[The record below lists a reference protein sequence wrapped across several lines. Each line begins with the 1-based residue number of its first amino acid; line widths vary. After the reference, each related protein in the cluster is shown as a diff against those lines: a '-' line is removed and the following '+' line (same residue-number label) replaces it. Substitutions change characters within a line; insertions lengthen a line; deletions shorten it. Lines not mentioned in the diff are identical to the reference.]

1 MSENFR
7 GFITD
12 DLAPMV
18 ARIQADYE
26 AYLSLLPEYV
36 AQAVIKFAP
45 PGVFVSTGRLS
56 VMALPFW
63 VGKAFGVEPET
74 RYRIALANIF
84 GLLHFVTQDSL
95 TDGDFTEADMPARV
109 VSGTLF
115 QQQMFTHYQRCFP
128 SQSPFWSL
136 VDKYWLEWA
145 TSIAWERQIGVYSP
159 FTEENLL
166 LAARK
171 AAPLKISTSGLALLG
186 NRENLIP
193 DLERAVDL
201 MHMVMQMADDFGDLA
216 EDFAA
221 NRFNTLL
228 STMISTGALDPQAN
242 PDINQ
247 IGRTILIER
256 VDEIHF
262 QRMWTISEEVQTL
275 LGEMGL
281 TKWAKLIVQMVQW
294 MEKWRDEQLRDFL
307 SEMSGVLEKLSQQQL
322 KPVESRVER
331 DIDRLLSNLSLMRKS
346 HPDYSPGTAR
356 EILNAIPEAYSMHC
370 TEGGRWGP
378 GFIARVAHVTSPTV
392 GRYLKAFKE
401 NELIEINGIPIP

>member
-1 MSENFR
+1 MSEKFR
-7 GFITD
+7 GFLTD

-26 AYLSLLPEYV
+26 AYLSSLPEYV

-45 PGVFVSTGRLS
+45 PDVFVSTGRLS

-63 VGKAFGVEPET
+63 VGKELGVEPEVS
-74 RYRIALANIF
+74 YRISLANIF

-95 TDGDFTEADMPARV
+95 TDGDFTKAEMPARV
-109 VSGTLF
+109 ISGTLF
-115 QQQMFTHYQRCFP
+115 QQQMFAHYQQCFP
-128 SQSPFWSL
+128 PQSPFWSL

-145 TSIAWERQIGVYSP
+145 ASIAWEHQTGVYSP

-166 LAARK
+166 FAARK

-193 DLERAVDL
+193 DLERVVDM
-201 MHMVMQMADDFGDLA
+201 MHMVMQMADDFVDLA

-228 STMISTGALDPQAN
+228 STMVSTGSLDPQAN
-242 PDINQ
+242 PDISQ
-247 IGRTILIER
+247 IGRTIFIER

-262 QRMWTISEEVQTL
+262 QRMWAITEKAQTL

-281 TKWAKLIVQMVQW
+281 AKWAELIVQTVQLA
-294 MEKWRDEQLRDFL
+294 EKWRDEQLRDIL
-307 SEMSGVLEKLSQQQL
+307 SELNGVLEKLSQQQS
-322 KPVESRVER
+322 KPAESSAER
-331 DIDRLLSNLSLMRKS
+331 EVDRLLSNLYLMRKS
-346 HPDYSPGTAR
+346 YPDYSPGTAR
-356 EILNAIPEAYSMHC
+356 EILDAIPEAYSMHC
-370 TEGGRWGP
+370 AEGGRWGP

-401 NELIEINGIPIP
+401 NELKEIDGIPIP